1 MAWYDDPIGALKT
14 GWQYVTGGSL
24 YSDVSDYYEGS
35 YLDTAYDKVSGF
47 LGMDDGTTAVP
58 NYRPPSFNTTGA
70 YNNAAIQ
77 QNIASNAAMSNRM
90 VPSLGVRSVVPVGE
104 TPGLLSRAYDS
115 TMGYVKDAQEAYGAF
130 SKSPLGQ
137 FVDGVVGYGAGKGA
151 PDMRGIPVRTVQAPG
166 VSQVSPFRST
176 PVDLSATY
184 ADPRISNS
192 MAKALTSE
200 VPQIRLAVQTINPNR
215 RGGVSTIALGGA
227 SVKAPKIRKIKSKTA
242 KASTKVS

>member
-1 MAWYDDPIGALKT
+1 MAWYDVPLGALKT
-14 GWQYVTGGSL
+14 GWEYVTGGSL

-35 YLDTAYDKVSGF
+35 YLDTAYDKVSGV
-47 LGMDDGTTAVP
+47 LGMDDGTTAAP
-58 NYRPPSFNTTGA
+58 NYRPPSFNTGPL
-70 YNNAAIQ
+70 
-77 QNIASNAAMSNRM
+77 
-90 VPSLGVRSVVPVGE
+90 PSSVSGYQSATEGDIRRRVSSFGYSPVVPVEE